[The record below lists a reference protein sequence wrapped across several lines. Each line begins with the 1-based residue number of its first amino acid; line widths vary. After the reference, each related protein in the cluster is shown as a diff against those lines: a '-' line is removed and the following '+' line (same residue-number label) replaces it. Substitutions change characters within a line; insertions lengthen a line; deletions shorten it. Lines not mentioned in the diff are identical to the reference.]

1 MPRVPSAALLLPR
14 STVSPSRLRD
24 WRKKLFSI
32 SLFADFFTSVKRF
45 AVFRHTQRSQE
56 RSQEKLWLTEK
67 EKSAVLSVLFELRQN
82 ADKCGVFSVFAVF
95 NTRDKKFVTKIRY
108 AHGAKLCAEM
118 NQRQRLGEILMM
130 DKMMDKY
137 LITRYIT

>member
-1 MPRVPSAALLLPR
+1 MAHRKGKNLPFCH
-14 STVSPSRLRD
+14 S
-24 WRKKLFSI
+24 F
-32 SLFADFFTSVKRF
+32 
-45 AVFRHTQRSQE
+45 
-56 RSQEKLWLTEK
+56 
-67 EKSAVLSVLFELRQN
+67 FELRQN
-82 ADKCGVFSVFAVF
+82 ADKCGVFSVFEVF

-137 LITRYIT
+137 FITRNIT